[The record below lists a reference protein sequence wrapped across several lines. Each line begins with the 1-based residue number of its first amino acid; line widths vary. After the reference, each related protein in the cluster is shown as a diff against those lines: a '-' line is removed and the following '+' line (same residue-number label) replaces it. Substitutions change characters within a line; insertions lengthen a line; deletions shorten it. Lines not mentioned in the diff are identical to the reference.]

1 MEQTETTAQETSG
14 RKERSQELIRPV
26 QGRMLAGVAQG
37 VADNFGISEWIPRVF
52 FVVTAFMGGLGI
64 ALYAAGWA
72 FIRSEDETDTPA
84 ERFFSSASGSRSW
97 IGIALIVLAG
107 VIVLDNFTF
116 LSGEVVWAGAL
127 LVIGLMLY
135 MGYIPA
141 GARANTGERSDAKEG
156 VQQMTTSDTLVPETS
171 QTPSGDSPAGGYTPP
186 PPTPMPTPPDLP
198 PPAPREHSILGRLTI
213 GIVLLGLGTLA
224 ILDNI
229 GSLPIDAD
237 PRHYLALAVA
247 IIGGGLLVGAV
258 LGRARWLILVGAI
271 LVPTLVFSPV
281 FEYDWDGRSFDM
293 LVVPATF
300 EDLEPEYSIDAGS
313 LVVDL
318 TELDWDGDVVELSA
332 SADFGNIEIRVPADV
347 EIQGEATA
355 DIGRVS
361 GPDSESFGFGERVVE
376 LGSPGD
382 IGILVLDLEINVGN
396 IEVVQPRSE
405 Q

>member
-1 MEQTETTAQETSG
+1 
-14 RKERSQELIRPV
+14 
-26 QGRMLAGVAQG
+26 
-37 VADNFGISEWIPRVF
+37 
-52 FVVTAFMGGLGI
+52 
-64 ALYAAGWA
+64 
-72 FIRSEDETDTPA
+72 
-84 ERFFSSASGSRSW
+84 
-97 IGIALIVLAG
+97 
-107 VIVLDNFTF
+107 
-116 LSGEVVWAGAL
+116 
-127 LVIGLMLY
+127 
-135 MGYIPA
+135 
-141 GARANTGERSDAKEG
+141 
-156 VQQMTTSDTLVPETS
+156 
-171 QTPSGDSPAGGYTPP
+171 
-186 PPTPMPTPPDLP
+186 
-198 PPAPREHSILGRLTI
+198 
-213 GIVLLGLGTLA
+213 VLLGLGTLA